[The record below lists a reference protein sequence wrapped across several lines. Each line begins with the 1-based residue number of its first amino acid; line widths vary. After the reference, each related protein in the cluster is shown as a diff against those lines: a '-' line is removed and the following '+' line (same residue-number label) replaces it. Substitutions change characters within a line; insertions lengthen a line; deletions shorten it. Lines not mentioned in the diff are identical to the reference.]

1 MSRVLLGVTGGIAA
15 YKACE
20 LVRELVRREHEVR
33 VVASGNALRFV
44 SALTLQTLSG
54 HPVRSELFSLSDESE
69 ISHIELAD
77 WADVAVVA
85 PATANS
91 LARFAQGL
99 ADDLLSTLLLAT
111 RAPVLVAPA
120 MNVNMYEHPATQAN
134 LDLLQ
139 KRGVRIAGPDSGE
152 LACGW
157 EGAGRLIAVDE
168 IVAATEQL
176 LGQQTLA
183 GEVVLITAGPTAE
196 PVDPV
201 RVLTNRSS
209 GKMGFALAEEATRQ
223 GAEVILV
230 AGPVALE
237 TPHGVARIDVET
249 TEQML
254 HAVLEALDRA
264 TIVIGAAA
272 VSDYRMAERV
282 AQKIKREKSD
292 HMSLDLVRNPDI
304 IATVGKRKGTRTV
317 VGFAA
322 ETENLVEH
330 ARRKLAQKSC
340 DLIVANDVSR
350 ADIGFESDEN
360 EVAII
365 GPDPGDLIRAPMASK
380 RDVAARILARIV
392 EVRGP

>member
-1 MSRVLLGVTGGIAA
+1 
-15 YKACE
+15 
-20 LVRELVRREHEVR
+20 
-33 VVASGNALRFV
+33 
-44 SALTLQTLSG
+44 
-54 HPVRSELFSLSDESE
+54 
-69 ISHIELAD
+69 
-77 WADVAVVA
+77 VAVVA

-91 LARFAQGL
+91 LARYAQGL

-157 EGAGRLIAVDE
+157 EGAGRLIAVDA

-176 LGQQTLA
+176 LGQRTLA

-196 PVDPV
+196 PIDPV

-249 TEQML
+249 TKQML
-254 HAVLEALDRA
+254 DAVLEALDRA

-272 VSDYRMAERV
+272 VSDYRMAASA

-292 HMSLDLVRNPDI
+292 HMSLELVRNPDI
-304 IATVGKRKGTRTV
+304 IATVGERKGTRTV

-330 ARRKLAQKSC
+330 ARRKLVQKSC

-365 GPDPGDLIRAPMASK
+365 GPDPNDLVRAPRAPK